1 MVNIPYTV
9 FNMNILKAGIRVS
22 IYLALGDSITAGYGV
37 GSIYTFPTVYGNF
50 LKRHNQQLIV
60 YNLGVNGL
68 TTQGLLGQLQFNRSQ
83 RQLVA
88 QAAVI
93 TITIGSNDLLN
104 LIRNSNQAVNTSQLP
119 MILGNIAQNLA
130 SVGEVVRQLNPMA
143 IVKVA
148 TLYNRLSVGLYAQYT
163 VQVQKVIDTTNA
175 LIITWAK
182 RYGFVV
188 VDIDREIRGKER
200 YLIGPDYVHPSAA
213 GYSVIAKAF
222 ARY

>member
-119 MILGNIAQNLA
+119 MILGNIAQK
-130 SVGEVVRQLNPMA
+130 SCFSR
-143 IVKVA
+143 
-148 TLYNRLSVGLYAQYT
+148 RSS
-163 VQVQKVIDTTNA
+163 
-175 LIITWAK
+175 
-182 RYGFVV
+182 
-188 VDIDREIRGKER
+188 
-200 YLIGPDYVHPSAA
+200 SAA
-213 GYSVIAKAF
+213 QSYGNRKSSYSV
-222 ARY
+222 